1 VTSKKRFGI
10 SIPINVVNQLE
21 KVVISTGKD
30 RSSIVTKALE
40 EYLHED
46 LHGEIEHPC
55 SGIIVYFGE
64 LALSGIKGEEL
75 RALVK
80 SLCTVKLS
88 GGYVTVLFVEG
99 SFKHITLLRESL
111 SKEAKKAELTRYIPL
126 YCSYRR

>member
-1 VTSKKRFGI
+1 MTSKKRFGI
-10 SIPINVVNQLE
+10 SIPINVVKQLE
-21 KVVISTGKD
+21 KVAVSTGKD

-46 LHGEIEHPC
+46 FHEETEHSC

-64 LALSGIKGEEL
+64 LALNSIKGEDL

-88 GGYVTVLFVEG
+88 EGYVTVLFVEG
-99 SFKHITLLRESL
+99 SFTSIISLRKSL
-111 SKEAKKAELTRYIPL
+111 SKNAKKTKLTRYIPL